1 MELQSVEEAP
11 RWFQDA
17 LAVPYEDRTVRLG
30 DADVHYLVWGP
41 VGAPGLVFVH
51 GGGAH
56 AHWWT
61 HVAAQFADRY
71 RVAAIDLT
79 GHGDSDHRERYAM
92 AQWAEEVMAVCDGIG
107 CSGAPVIVGHSM
119 GGFVT
124 IVTAAL
130 HGHRLA
136 GVVVCDSPVNKPDPE
151 VDAARAGQAFGQPR
165 VYPDVETALARF
177 RTVPEQKHYL
187 PWVMDNVARHSIKE
201 VDGGFVWKFDRN
213 VFGAVEH
220 PRTAARP
227 HLSEVRTR
235 LALLASEFGLVT
247 PEVGRYMYDQ
257 LGRVAPVIELPQ
269 AGHHPMLD
277 VPLVLL
283 TAIRTLLADWEHSVP
298 FTRD

>member
-1 MELQSVEEAP
+1 MHVDGA
-11 RWFQDA
+11 R
-17 LAVPYEDRTVRLG
+17 
-30 DADVHYLVWGP
+30 VHYLTWGR

-61 HVAAQFADRY
+61 HVAAQFAHRY
-71 RVAAIDLT
+71 RVGAIDLT
-79 GHGDSDHRERYAM
+79 GHGDSDHRERYSM
-92 AQWAEEVMAVCDGIG
+92 AGWADEVMAVCDGIG
-107 CSGAPVIVGHSM
+107 CAGSPVIVGHSM
-119 GGFVT
+119 GGFVS

-136 GVVVCDSPVNKPDPE
+136 GVIVCDSPVNKPDPE
-151 VDAARAGQAFGQPR
+151 VDAARAGQAFGKPR
-165 VYPDVETALARF
+165 VYPDRATALARF
-177 RTVPEQKHYL
+177 RPVPEQRNYEPYVL
-187 PWVMDNVARHSIKE
+187 ANVAEHSLTP
-201 VDGGFVWKFDRN
+201 VDGGWAWKFDRD

-227 HLSEVRTR
+227 HLSQVRTR
-235 LALLASEFGLVT
+235 LALLASQYGLVT

-269 AGHHPMLD
+269 AGHHAMLD

-283 TAIRTLLADWEHSVP
+283 TAIRTLLSDWEHSVP
-298 FTRD
+298 FTRDEAGP

>member
-1 MELQSVEEAP
+1 MQYTAREDAP
-11 RWFQDA
+11 KWFR
-17 LAVPYEDRTVRLG
+17 AVLDVPFEDRNVVVNG
-30 DADVHYLVWGP
+30 ANVHYLVWGE

-79 GHGDSDHRERYAM
+79 GHGDSDHRERYSM
-92 AQWAEEVMAVCDGIG
+92 AGWADELVAVAAGIG
-107 CSGAPVIVGHSM
+107 CAGAPVVVGHSM

-124 IVTAAL
+124 VVTAAL

-136 GVVVCDSPVNKPDPE
+136 GVIVCDSPVNRPDPE
-151 VDAARAGQAFGQPR
+151 VDVARAGKAFGTPR
-165 VYPDVETALARF
+165 VYPDVGAALDRF
-177 RTVPEQKHYL
+177 RTVPEQRHYE
-187 PWVMDNVARHSIKE
+187 PYVMDHVARHSLRPA
-201 VDGGFVWKFDRN
+201 DGGFTWKFDRAL
-213 VFGAVEH
+213 FGAVEH

-235 LALLASEFGLVT
+235 LALLASEYGLVT

-298 FTRD
+298 FSRG

>member
-1 MELQSVEEAP
+1 MDLTPIDDGPQ
-11 RWFQDA
+11 WFRDA
-17 LAVPYEDRTVRLG
+17 LAVPYENRTVEVG
-30 DADVHYLVWGP
+30 GAMVHYLVWGR

-61 HVAAQFADRY
+61 HIAAQFADRY

-79 GHGDSDHRERYAM
+79 GHGDSDHRERYSM
-92 AQWAEEVMAVCDGIG
+92 AEWAQEVMAVSAGTG
-107 CSGAPVIVGHSM
+107 CAGNPVVIGHSM
-119 GGFVT
+119 GGFVS

-130 HGHRLA
+130 HGDRLA
-136 GVVVCDSPVNKPDPE
+136 GVIVCDSPVNKPDPE
-151 VDAARAGQAFGQPR
+151 VDAARAGQAFGKPR
-165 VYPDVETALARF
+165 VYPDVETALERF
-177 RTVPEQKHYL
+177 RTVPDQAHYE
-187 PWVMDNVARHSIKE
+187 PYVMDNVARHSLRQ
-201 VDGGFVWKFDRN
+201 VDGGIVWKFDRK

-227 HLSEVRTR
+227 YLSEVRAR
-235 LALLASEFGLVT
+235 LALLASEHGLVT

-257 LGRVAPVIELPQ
+257 MGRVAPVIELPQ
-269 AGHHPMLD
+269 AGHHAMLD

-298 FTRD
+298 FSRD

>member
-1 MELQSVEEAP
+1 MAAGEGAP
-11 RWFQDA
+11 KWFVDA
-17 LAVPYEDRTVRLG
+17 LAVPYEDREIVVAGAR
-30 DADVHYLVWGP
+30 VHYLTWGE

-56 AHWWT
+56 AHWWS

-71 RVAAIDLT
+71 RIGAIDLT
-79 GHGDSDHRERYAM
+79 GHGDSDHRDTYSM
-92 AQWAEEVMAVCDGIG
+92 SGWAEEVMAVAGGLG
-107 CSGAPVIVGHSM
+107 CAGAPVIIGHSM

-130 HGHRLA
+130 HGSRLA
-136 GVVVCDSPVNKPDPE
+136 GVIICDSPVNRPDPE
-151 VDAARAGQAFGQPR
+151 VDAARSGQAFGRPR
-165 VYPDVETALARF
+165 VYPDLETALGRF
-177 RTVPEQKHYL
+177 RTVPEQAHYE
-187 PWVMDNVARHSIKE
+187 PYVMENVARRSVRE
-201 VDGGFVWKFDRN
+201 ADGGYVWKFDRN

-227 HLSEVRTR
+227 YLSEVRTR
-235 LALLASEFGLVT
+235 LALLASEHGLVT

-257 LGRVAPVIELPQ
+257 LGRVAPVIELPG
-269 AGHHPMLD
+269 AGHHAMLD

-298 FTRD
+298 FVRD